1 MENNR
6 PKYAFLMIDYEM
18 PEIIKDLHNKIKKD
32 ELYIQD
38 NDYGLEKETHVTLV
52 ACLDNDVKYEEL
64 KPYLSNLSD
73 YKVILTDISVFE
85 CDDYDVLKCSAQSYK
100 LYETNEKICDKFD
113 THSEHKEYK
122 PHVTIAYLKSGMA
135 HKYAKEILSPLV
147 VLKPT
152 AFHYSWWEG
161 DENKS
166 KTFKI

>member
-1 MENNR
+1 M
-6 PKYAFLMIDYEM
+6 
-18 PEIIKDLHNKIKKD
+18 
-32 ELYIQD
+32 
-38 NDYGLEKETHVTLV
+38 
-52 ACLDNDVKYEEL
+52 

-161 DENKS
+161 DECKS
-166 KTFKI
+166 KTFKIWFFYLKILL